1 MSIAMSNMDFKDK
14 VKNLLENHNNILDN
28 PKRADLIQAAIDDRE
43 AIETA
48 SGALATWT
56 PKDSTGRSPKD
67 TVIVKNGVSE
77 TKIDWTSPNNIPLRP
92 DVFDAL
98 LEDALKILSKKDKLY
113 IMNKVVGAESNYALP
128 TKLITDKAL
137 SALFVDNLFRNVP
150 DDIEKSVFHNKS
162 FTLIALPYD
171 KIDNVKYAGELRKKA
186 NGKTSDMVI
195 ALNCDRKI
203 GLVYGSGYC
212 GSMKKLL
219 FTAMNYLLPDEGIL
233 PLHCSANVDDKGNSA
248 LFLGLSGTGKTTLS
262 TDAKR
267 KMIGDDEHGWCN
279 DGIANFEGGCYA
291 KLIDLNPKK
300 EPEIHKAVF
309 TKRPVLENGVIIENA
324 MMYPNGKFD
333 LYDDRLAQNSRAG
346 YPLSFLTNI
355 KDDSK
360 AGHPKTILFLTAD
373 ANGVL
378 PPISKLTKPQ
388 AMLWFMMGYTSK
400 LAGTEVGITE
410 PVSSFS
416 RFFGQP
422 FMPRNPE
429 DYAKLLGDNM
439 DKHKANV
446 FLLNTGWSGG
456 PYGIGKR
463 MDIVL
468 TRRLVDAALNG
479 ELDNVEYEEDEL
491 FHVLVPK
498 SCDGV
503 DDEILQPKNTWK
515 DKREFDKRAE
525 KLANDFLNHFY
536 NAYGKANIDEEVKKQ
551 CPGK

>member
-1 MSIAMSNMDFKDK
+1 MDFKEK
-14 VKNLLENHNNILDN
+14 VKSVLDNHNNILNN
-28 PKRADLIQAAIDDRE
+28 PSRASLIRAAIDDRE

-67 TVIVKNGVSE
+67 TVIVKNGSSQE
-77 TKIDWTSPNNIPLRP
+77 KIDWTSPNNIPLRI
-92 DVFDAL
+92 DIFDAL
-98 LEDALKILSKKDKLY
+98 LEDALEILSKKDKLY
-113 IMNKVVGAESNYALP
+113 VTDKVIGAQSNYALP

-137 SALFVDNLFRNVP
+137 SALFCDNLFRETP
-150 DDIEKSVFHNKS
+150 DDIEKSVFYDKG

-171 KIDNVKYAGELRKKA
+171 KIDTKKYSGELRKKV

-195 ALNCDRKI
+195 ALDCDRKI
-203 GLVYGSGYC
+203 GLVYGSAYC

-219 FTAMNYLLPDEGIL
+219 FTAMNYLLPDENIL

-291 KLIDLNPKK
+291 KLIDLDPKK
-300 EPEIHKAVF
+300 EPEIHQAVF
-309 TKRPVLENGVIIENA
+309 TKRQMLENGVIIENA

-346 YPLSFLTNI
+346 YPLRFLTNI
-355 KDDSK
+355 KEDSK

-429 DYAKLLGDNM
+429 DYAKLLGEKM
-439 DKHKANV
+439 DKHNANV

-456 PYGIGKR
+456 PYGVGKR

-479 ELDNVEYEEDEL
+479 ELDDVEYEEDEL

-498 SCDGV
+498 SCPGV
-503 DDEILQPKNTWK
+503 EDEILQPKNTWK

>member
-1 MSIAMSNMDFKDK
+1 
-14 VKNLLENHNNILDN
+14 
-28 PKRADLIQAAIDDRE
+28 
-43 AIETA
+43 
-48 SGALATWT
+48 
-56 PKDSTGRSPKD
+56 
-67 TVIVKNGVSE
+67 
-77 TKIDWTSPNNIPLRP
+77 
-92 DVFDAL
+92 
-98 LEDALKILSKKDKLY
+98 
-113 IMNKVVGAESNYALP
+113 
-128 TKLITDKAL
+128 
-137 SALFVDNLFRNVP
+137 
-150 DDIEKSVFHNKS
+150 
-162 FTLIALPYD
+162 LIALPYD
-171 KIDNVKYAGELRKKA
+171 KIDTKKYSGELRKKK

-195 ALNCDRKI
+195 ALDCDRKI
-203 GLVYGSGYC
+203 GLVYGSAYC

-219 FTAMNYLLPDEGIL
+219 FTAMNYLLPDENIL

-291 KLIDLNPKK
+291 KLIDLDPKK
-300 EPEIHKAVF
+300 EPEIHQAVF
-309 TKRPVLENGVIIENA
+309 TKRQMLENGVIIENA

-346 YPLSFLTNI
+346 YPLRFLTNI
-355 KDDSK
+355 KEDSK

-429 DYAKLLGDNM
+429 DYAKLLGEKM
-439 DKHKANV
+439 DKHNANV

-456 PYGIGKR
+456 PYGVGKR

-479 ELDNVEYEEDEL
+479 ELDDVEYEEDEL

-498 SCDGV
+498 SCPGV
-503 DDEILQPKNTWK
+503 EDEILQPKNTWK

>member
-1 MSIAMSNMDFKDK
+1 MDFKEK
-14 VKNLLENHNNILDN
+14 VKSVLDNHNNILNN
-28 PKRADLIQAAIDDRE
+28 PSRASLIRAAIDDRE

-67 TVIVKNGVSE
+67 TVIVKNGSSQE
-77 TKIDWTSPNNIPLRP
+77 KIDWTSPNNIPLRI
-92 DVFDAL
+92 DIFDAL
-98 LEDALKILSKKDKLY
+98 LEDALEILSKKDKLY
-113 IMNKVVGAESNYALP
+113 VTDKVIGAQSNYALP

-137 SALFVDNLFRNVP
+137 SALFCDNLFRETP
-150 DDIEKSVFHNKS
+150 DDIEKSVFYDKG

-171 KIDNVKYAGELRKKA
+171 KIDTKKYSGELRKKV

-195 ALNCDRKI
+195 ALDCDRKI
-203 GLVYGSGYC
+203 GLVYGSAYC

-291 KLIDLNPKK
+291 KLIDLDPKK
-300 EPEIHKAVF
+300 EPEIHQAVF
-309 TKRPVLENGVIIENA
+309 TKRQMLENGVIIENA

-346 YPLSFLTNI
+346 YPLRFLTNI
-355 KDDSK
+355 KEDSK

-429 DYAKLLGDNM
+429 DYAKLLGEKM
-439 DKHKANV
+439 DKHNANV

-456 PYGIGKR
+456 PYGVGKR

-479 ELDNVEYEEDEL
+479 ELDDVEYEEDEL

-498 SCDGV
+498 SCPGV
-503 DDEILQPKNTWK
+503 EDEILQPKNTWK

>member
-1 MSIAMSNMDFKDK
+1 MGNTDFKDK
-14 VKNLLENHNNILDN
+14 VKSLLDNHKNILNN
-28 PKRADLIQAAIDDRE
+28 PKRAELIQAAIDDRE

-56 PKDSTGRSPKD
+56 PKDSTGRSPND

-98 LEDALKILSKKDKLY
+98 LEDALNILSKKDKLY
-113 IMNKVVGAESNYALP
+113 VTDKVIGAESNYALP

-137 SALFVDNLFRNVP
+137 SALSCDNLFRETP
-150 DDIEKSVFHNKS
+150 DDIEKSVFHNKG

-171 KIDNVKYAGELRKKA
+171 KIDTKKYSGELRKKK

-195 ALNCDRKI
+195 ALDCDRKI
-203 GLVYGSGYC
+203 GLVYGSAYC

-219 FTAMNYLLPDEGIL
+219 FTAMNYLLPDENIL

-291 KLIDLNPKK
+291 KLIDLDPKK
-300 EPEIHKAVF
+300 EPEIHQAVF
-309 TKRPVLENGVIIENA
+309 TKRQMLENGVIIENA

-346 YPLSFLTNI
+346 YPLRFLTNI
-355 KDDSK
+355 KEDSK

-429 DYAKLLGDNM
+429 DYAKLLGEKM
-439 DKHKANV
+439 DKHNANV

-456 PYGIGKR
+456 PYGVGKR

-479 ELDNVEYEEDEL
+479 ELDDVEYEEDEL

-498 SCDGV
+498 SCEGV
-503 DDEILQPKNTWK
+503 DDEILQPRNTWK

-536 NAYGKANIDEEVKKQ
+536 NAYGKANIDEEIKKQ